1 MQELSSE
8 EEANLR
14 ELVNIYER
22 GESVKDFVNSHLT
35 EPQKSVFVSLVEKKI
50 LEGGEEQMPFAERT
64 GGGTYRWFG
73 NLTSAGRCY
82 FKDKSA
88 REAKESAVL
97 ERQSRHD
104 YAIAAIGVLG
114 GLFSGALGSLLVD
127 AFTSDAARFAISA
140 LWHIAMRSFWPF

>member
-1 MQELSSE
+1 MQELTSE

-22 GESVKDFVNSHLT
+22 GESVKNFVNAHLT
-35 EPQKSVFVSLVEKKI
+35 KPQESVYISLVEKKV
-50 LEGGEEQMPFAERT
+50 LEGGEYQMPFAAVGMT
-64 GGGTYRWFG
+64 NHWYGD
-73 NLTSAGRCY
+73 LTSAGRCY

-88 REAKESAVL
+88 REAKESDRL
-97 ERQSRHD
+97 ERQRRHD

-127 AFTSDAARFAISA
+127 AFTSDAVRFATSA

>member
-1 MQELSSE
+1 MQELTSE

-22 GESVKDFVNSHLT
+22 GESVNGFVNAHLAK
-35 EPQKSVFVSLVEKKI
+35 PQESVYISLVEKKV
-50 LEGGEEQMPFAERT
+50 LEGGEYQMPFAADGLT
-64 GGGTYRWFG
+64 NRWYG
-73 NLTSAGRCY
+73 DLTSAGRCY

-88 REAKESAVL
+88 REAKELDRL
-97 ERQSRHD
+97 ERQRRHD

-127 AFTSDAARFAISA
+127 AFTSDAVRFATSA
-140 LWHIAMRSFWPF
+140 LWRIAMRSLWPF

>member
-1 MQELSSE
+1 MQELTSE

-22 GESVKDFVNSHLT
+22 GESVKGFVNAHLAK
-35 EPQKSVFVSLVEKKI
+35 PQESVYISLVEKKV
-50 LEGGEEQMPFAERT
+50 LEGGEYQMPFAADGLT
-64 GGGTYRWFG
+64 NRWYG
-73 NLTSAGRCY
+73 DLTSAGRCY

-88 REAKESAVL
+88 REAKESDRL
-97 ERQSRHD
+97 ERQRRHD

-127 AFTSDAARFAISA
+127 AFTSDAVRFATSA
-140 LWHIAMRSFWPF
+140 LWRIAMRSLWPF

>member
-1 MQELSSE
+1 MRELTSE

-22 GESVKDFVNSHLT
+22 GESVKDFVNSHLK
-35 EPQKSVFVSLVEKKI
+35 EPQESVYISLVEKKI
-50 LEGGEEQMPFAERT
+50 LEGGEHLMPFSERV
-64 GGGTYRWFG
+64 GGVSHRWYG
-73 NLTSAGRCY
+73 NLTSEGRCY

-88 REAKESAVL
+88 RESKEVDKL
-97 ERQSRHD
+97 NRQSRHD

-127 AFTSDAARFAISA
+127 AFTSDAVRFATSA
-140 LWHIAMRSFWPF
+140 LWHIAMRSLWPF